1 MQEQL
6 QIISNDVLVL
16 QDKIT
21 NSPPGTSKQFNPHV
35 AKLASDAARL
45 LVNEVLD
52 WRVVFLDQPLK
63 PPA

>member
-1 MQEQL
+1 LSLLLKKIGGLREQIATA
-6 QIISNDVLVL
+6 QSR
-16 QDKIT
+16 T
-21 NSPPGTSKQFNPHV
+21 PKQFSPQ
-35 AKLASDAARL
+35 AAALAGDAARL